1 MGHGETKPVKSI
13 SVSDLKRTIDRAP
26 GSWLVDVRTTEEY
39 MHAHAPGVKCV
50 IPHTD
55 LPSSLAQ
62 LPSDRSTP
70 IYVICRSSHRSHKAV
85 RVLMELG
92 FSEVFN
98 VEGGM
103 IEWVKNG
110 FPVNSGPGVLDR
122 RS

>member
-26 GSWLVDVRTTEEY
+26 GSWLVDVRTPEEY

-70 IYVICRSSHRSHKAV
+70 IYLICRSGHRSHKAA
-85 RVLMELG
+85 RVLMEQG
-92 FSEVFN
+92 FSEVFD

-103 IEWVKNG
+103 MEWVKTG
-110 FPVNSGPGVLDR
+110 FPVKSGPGVLAR

>member
-1 MGHGETKPVKSI
+1 
-13 SVSDLKRTIDRAP
+13 
-26 GSWLVDVRTTEEY
+26 
-39 MHAHAPGVKCV
+39 
-50 IPHTD
+50 
-55 LPSSLAQ
+55 
-62 LPSDRSTP
+62 
-70 IYVICRSSHRSHKAV
+70 
-85 RVLMELG
+85 MELG